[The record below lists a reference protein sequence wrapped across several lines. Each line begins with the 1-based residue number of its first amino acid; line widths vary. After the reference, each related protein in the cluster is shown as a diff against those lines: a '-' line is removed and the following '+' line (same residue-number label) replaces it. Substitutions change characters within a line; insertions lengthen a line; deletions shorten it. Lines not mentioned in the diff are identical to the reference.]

1 MLSLRGLF
9 SLWGSAAEN
18 QEEGE
23 QIISAEEGGEEDQP
37 PSPNGSGGTVTHSPI
52 SRAREWAQGVAIAT
66 AQDSDRSPAI
76 ESTSFTP
83 PFQYSLSTTED
94 SPASSRSY
102 SSSIVTASSVRS
114 PPQVTIALPSSTVA
128 LSPPSF
134 DRFPSTLSPPK
145 AQAIKSLRHVVSD
158 STLPQFLPHYTSFPF
173 SPSSV
178 DSTSTDLHES
188 PAVGAVDYLLSPY
201 NTSSSSRRST
211 PLLEAQTSWL
221 PSSLRQRASQVFSL
235 PMVGLGLT
243 SATIAPSSIFP
254 HHSRQP
260 IPTGAQPGN
269 ARIRKDSSGGVDKK
283 KPKLLRKAVSSAGL
297 VRPVLTTT
305 NY

>member
-9 SLWGSAAEN
+9 SLWAPPQEEEGREERE
-18 QEEGE
+18 QGVDHEEGE
-23 QIISAEEGGEEDQP
+23 AEGP
-37 PSPNGSGGTVTHSPI
+37 PSPNGSGGTFTVSPI

-66 AQDSDRSPAI
+66 AQDQVRSPNF

-102 SSSIVTASSVRS
+102 SSSIVTASSIRS
-114 PPQVTIALPSSTVA
+114 PPQVTIALPTSTVA

-134 DRFPSTLSPPK
+134 HRFPSTTLSPPSK
-145 AQAIKSLRHVVSD
+145 SQAIKSLRHVVSD
-158 STLPQFLPHYTSFPF
+158 STLPQHLPHYTSFPF
-173 SPSSV
+173 SPSSL
-178 DSTSTDLHES
+178 DSSASHDFPSS
-188 PAVGAVDYLLSPY
+188 PAVSAVDHLLSPY
-201 NTSSSSRRST
+201 NKSDNAHKSPQLST

-221 PSSLRQRASQVFSL
+221 PTALRHRASQVFSL

-243 SATIAPSSIFP
+243 SATPIFPSS
-254 HHSRQP
+254 RQTVQGQSG
-260 IPTGAQPGN
+260 I
-269 ARIRKDSSGGVDKK
+269 ARTRQMDKK